1 MVSEQNLMLGMM
13 KPYETLTTGIAWISF
28 KMEQFDFD
36 RLPPGAST
44 QKITASNLSLDLKIN
59 NTGEK
64 VCIEINNNDN

>member
-44 QKITASNLSLDLKIN
+44 QKITASNLSLDLKIK
-59 NTGEK
+59 TREK
-64 VCIEINNNDN
+64 KSALK